1 MVKNGFIAKTKTTLV
16 VLLSLLIVGL
26 VSGTAFAAEAAK
38 DNVLKEGVASFIPT
52 MMAQLTNGRL
62 AGFTAVFQAT
72 GIHSQ
77 CRKP

>member
-38 DNVLKEGVASFIPT
+38 ECELSF
-52 MMAQLTNGRL
+52 
-62 AGFTAVFQAT
+62 
-72 GIHSQ
+72 
-77 CRKP
+77 